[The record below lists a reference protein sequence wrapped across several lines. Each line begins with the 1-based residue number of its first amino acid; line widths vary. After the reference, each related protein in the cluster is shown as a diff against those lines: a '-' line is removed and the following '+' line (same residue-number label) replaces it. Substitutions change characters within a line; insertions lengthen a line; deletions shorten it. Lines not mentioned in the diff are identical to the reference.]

1 MFNNLKQ
8 IRNLSKQLKNINPEN
23 MDPNS
28 ITNMLKE
35 LGVDESF
42 IEEKT
47 SSMFSFKHKLKFTK
61 IHPDAIIPKYNY
73 ESDSGFDLH
82 SVEEV
87 VIPSLGRALVKT
99 GIKLGI
105 PYTTEIQIRPKSGLA
120 LKSGLTVLNTPG
132 TVDEGYTGEI
142 MVIVFNA
149 SNEQVKINK
158 GMKIAQAVLCPVFPG
173 RMVELHE
180 VVELDG
186 KERGDNGFG
195 STGI

>member
-8 IRNLSKQLKNINPEN
+8 IKNLSKQLKNLDPNN
-23 MDPNS
+23 LDPNS
-28 ITNMLKE
+28 MNDLLKE
-35 LGVDESF
+35 FGIDESF

-47 SSMFSFKHKLKFTK
+47 SSMFAFKHKLKFTK
-61 IHPDAIIPKYNY
+61 IHPDAITPNYNY

-82 SVEEV
+82 SIEDV

-105 PYTTEIQIRPKSGLA
+105 PPTTEIQIRPKSGLS

-132 TVDEGYTGEI
+132 TVDQGYTGEI

-149 SNEQVKINK
+149 SDTTKTISK
-158 GMKIAQAVLCPVFPG
+158 GMKVAQAVLCPVFPG

-180 VVELDG
+180 VVELNAN
-186 KERGDNGFG
+186 ERGDNGFG